1 MQVEYH
7 ARINLAGPDLL
18 SKGNLVNLQLLSFK
32 KLFSLKRAFQ
42 AAYFE
47 VSMVKIGP
55 QTIGGIYQSLS
66 PIKTA
71 ESESH
76 AASSMRY
83 QNTDL
88 YISFLLFFLN
98 FCDPT
103 HMTDFV
109 TS

>member
-1 MQVEYH
+1 MTK
-7 ARINLAGPDLL
+7 I
-18 SKGNLVNLQLLSFK
+18 
-32 KLFSLKRAFQ
+32 LFFLKRAFQ

-76 AASSMRY
+76 DALLMRY
-83 QNTDL
+83 QNT
-88 YISFLLFFLN
+88 SFLFLN
-98 FCDPT
+98 QIGSSLPQNDRLREWI
-103 HMTDFV
+103 
-109 TS
+109 S

>member
-1 MQVEYH
+1 MTK
-7 ARINLAGPDLL
+7 I
-18 SKGNLVNLQLLSFK
+18 
-32 KLFSLKRAFQ
+32 LFFLKRAFQ

-47 VSMVKIGP
+47 VSMVKIGS

-88 YISFLLFFLN
+88 YISFLFLN
-98 FCDPT
+98 RIGSSIPQNDRLFDRST
-103 HMTDFV
+103 GSGFQETTIFFV
-109 TS
+109 IRPK

>member
-1 MQVEYH
+1 
-7 ARINLAGPDLL
+7 
-18 SKGNLVNLQLLSFK
+18 
-32 KLFSLKRAFQ
+32 
-42 AAYFE
+42 
-47 VSMVKIGP
+47 MVKIGS

-88 YISFLLFFLN
+88 YISFLFKRAERPRPSRSEDRPSCN
-98 FCDPT
+98 NA
-103 HMTDFV
+103 
-109 TS
+109 

>member
-1 MQVEYH
+1 MTK
-7 ARINLAGPDLL
+7 I
-18 SKGNLVNLQLLSFK
+18 
-32 KLFSLKRAFQ
+32 LFLLKRAFQ

-88 YISFLLFFLN
+88 YISFLFLN
-98 FCDPT
+98 RIG
-103 HMTDFV
+103 
-109 TS
+109 

>member
-1 MQVEYH
+1 MTK
-7 ARINLAGPDLL
+7 I
-18 SKGNLVNLQLLSFK
+18 
-32 KLFSLKRAFQ
+32 LFFLKRAFQ

-88 YISFLLFFLN
+88 YILETAYF
-98 FCDPT
+98 
-103 HMTDFV
+103 
-109 TS
+109 TSERSTYEHIVVK

>member
-1 MQVEYH
+1 MTK
-7 ARINLAGPDLL
+7 I
-18 SKGNLVNLQLLSFK
+18 
-32 KLFSLKRAFQ
+32 LFFLKRAFQ

-66 PIKTA
+66 PIKNA

-76 AASSMRY
+76 DASSMRY

-88 YISFLLFFLN
+88 CSDRLCRRSCFGSLLF
-98 FCDPT
+98 
-103 HMTDFV
+103 
-109 TS
+109 

>member
-1 MQVEYH
+1 MTK
-7 ARINLAGPDLL
+7 I
-18 SKGNLVNLQLLSFK
+18 
-32 KLFSLKRAFQ
+32 LFFLKRAFY

-47 VSMVKIGP
+47 VSTVKIGS

-88 YISFLLFFLN
+88 YISFLFLN
-98 FCDPT
+98 RIG
-103 HMTDFV
+103 
-109 TS
+109 